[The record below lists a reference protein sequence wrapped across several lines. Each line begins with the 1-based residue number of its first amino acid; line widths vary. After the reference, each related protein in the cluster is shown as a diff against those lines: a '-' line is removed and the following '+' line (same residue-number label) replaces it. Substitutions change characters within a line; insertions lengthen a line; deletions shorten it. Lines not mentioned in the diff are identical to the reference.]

1 MYFSWWLFWKLILLF
16 PFLKEN
22 PIDVYH
28 LFNIPLDKQG
38 GQDYLEYLRFIGQIQ
53 NARYLF
59 IQFYF
64 L

>member
-28 LFNIPLDKQG
+28 QFNITLDEQG
-38 GQDYLEYLRFIGQIQ
+38 GQDYLEYLHFIVQI
-53 NARYLF
+53 
-59 IQFYF
+59 
-64 L
+64 

>member
-38 GQDYLEYLRFIGQIQ
+38 GQDYLEYLHFIVQIQ
-53 NARYLF
+53 NAR
-59 IQFYF
+59 
-64 L
+64 